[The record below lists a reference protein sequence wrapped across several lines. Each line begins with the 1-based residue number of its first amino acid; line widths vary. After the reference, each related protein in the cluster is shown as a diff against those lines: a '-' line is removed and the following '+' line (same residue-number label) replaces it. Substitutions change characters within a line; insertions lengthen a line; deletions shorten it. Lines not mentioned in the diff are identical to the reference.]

1 MNLRIAFLLA
11 GVALLPAAAQAAG
24 IVLRGGTTGL
34 GGDVGVELVP
44 TLNGRIG
51 YSAGGFNHHFDSD
64 SVRYDG
70 KVKLSNLSGL
80 LDWHPLGPFRLTG
93 GVIFNDNRVDVSG
106 QPAGN
111 GTYTFN
117 GHTYQS
123 TDATVNGTV
132 RAGRRAAPYLGIG
145 YGNIAGAG
153 VNFFFDLGIMFQ
165 GSPKATLN
173 ANCSPSLSAAQC
185 AQLQSDT
192 SEEARRLEDKL
203 NRYKYFPVANIGI
216 TIGF

>member
-1 MNLRIAFLLA
+1 MNLPIAFFLA
-11 GVALLPAAAQAAG
+11 CIALLPAAGHAAG
-24 IVLRGGTTGL
+24 IVVRGGTTGL
-34 GGDVGVELVP
+34 GGDVGVEVVP
-44 TLNGRIG
+44 TLNARIG
-51 YSAGGFNHHFDSD
+51 YSALGFNRNFDSNN
-64 SVRYDG
+64 VRYDG

-93 GVIFNDNRVDVSG
+93 GVIFNDNRVDVNG
-106 QPAGN
+106 QPASN

-117 GHTYQS
+117 GNTYQS
-123 TDATVNGTV
+123 SDASVNGTV
-132 RAGRRAAPYLGIG
+132 RAGRRAAPYLGVG

-153 VNFFFDLGIMFQ
+153 VNFFFDLGVMFQ
-165 GSPKATLN
+165 GSPKVALN

-185 AQLQSDT
+185 SQLQSDT
-192 SEEARRLEDKL
+192 AEEARRLEDKF